1 MNTTQIEDLS
11 LIHKPISDF
20 LGVLPATKN
29 DWQKY
34 KLNDQQIQQ
43 FNRDGYIKNIPVLSE
58 QQCDIL
64 LKELNQLMDP
74 KHPRFA
80 LWYEF
85 HSNETGDPNNVLFH
99 ALGLFDLEFNF
110 RTQIILVFKIF
121 TSIFHFSGAWRISI
135 PFHGREELILL
146 E

>member
-1 MNTTQIEDLS
+1 MWVGDKLSNSPLHMNTTQTEDLS

-43 FNRDGYIKNIPVLSE
+43 FHRDGYIKNIPVLSE

-74 KHPRFA
+74 NHPRFA

-99 ALGLFDLEFNF
+99 ALGLFDLKFYFQKTNNVFFSEF
-110 RTQIILVFKIF
+110 L
-121 TSIFHFSGAWRISI
+121 H
-135 PFHGREELILL
+135 
-146 E
+146 